1 MIDQLTEEIDRSLL
15 TFMDSLP
22 ANEKRIYKEL
32 LLELRDLTTYSDGK
46 IKNNLQN
53 IKKIASIRK
62 QLDDIILNKD
72 YLTAVTGFAETYTS
86 VEKIQNLYFSKLV
99 SDYSPMAV
107 LKEVKKQAVEQ
118 TVDQLTEN
126 GMARALKDD
135 VTEILKV
142 NITSGG
148 SYADLT
154 EQLRDK
160 IVGNEEVEGFMTRY
174 AGQITTDAVN
184 GFSATYTKLITDD
197 LGLTWLRFVGS
208 LIKTSRPQCKAM
220 VAFSYF
226 HIKQFPTL
234 IKGIVDGKQTP
245 LGKNG
250 LPLGFNENT
259 TVSNYQVLRN
269 GYFCG
274 HQFVPI
280 SEESVPKSIRIKIYT
295 ELGIEFNS
303 DGFAI

>member
-22 ANEKRIYKEL
+22 ANEKRIYKKL

-72 YLTAVTGFAETYTS
+72 YLTAVTSFAETYTS

-126 GMARALKDD
+126 GMARSLKDD

-160 IVGNEEVEGFMTRY
+160 IIGNEEVDGFMTRY
-174 AGQITTDAVN
+174 AGTITTDAVN
-184 GFSATYTKLITDD
+184 QYSATYTKLITDD
-197 LGLTWLRFVGS
+197 LGLSWFRYVGT
-208 LIKTSRPQCKAM
+208 LIKTSRPFC
-220 VAFSYF
+220 VALVAKSYI
-226 HIKQFPTL
+226 HTSEIPEIL
-234 IKGIVDGKQTP
+234 RGNIDGKKVS
-245 LGKNG
+245 LSG
-250 LPLGFNENT
+250 LYENT
-259 TVSNYQVLRN
+259 TPQNFQVLRG
-269 GYFCG
+269 GYRCG
-274 HQFVPI
+274 HQLIPI
-280 SEESVPKSIRIKIYT
+280 SEESVPKSVRDKI
-295 ELGIEFNS
+295 S
-303 DGFAI
+303 SAK